1 MTVDSALL
9 RVSVRLLGMVRGR
22 EINAV
27 AVAEL
32 HTDAL
37 IIAEPGAKLW
47 RLPWSVIDGLAHSA
61 TQLSLYLADGDVVE
75 LSGDESVRTL
85 ALQLTDQACTIPE
98 LTRGLRALGSRRGTP
113 GEAHDAWFSPLLSV
127 RRAVNGVSDAQ
138 RQLALVDAGAISAS
152 MLRAMAD
159 LSAITAPGDSARQ
172 RAIEAAME
180 EESQGMFEALD
191 RLALTG
197 EALRGAAPDTLLL
210 DWRRW
215 ASALQEVFVAADEA
229 WERCS
234 KTL

>member
-1 MTVDSALL
+1 MTDDPSLL

-22 EINAV
+22 EINAA

-32 HTDAL
+32 HADAL
-37 IIAEPGAKLW
+37 ILAQPGAKLW
-47 RLPWSVIDGLAHSA
+47 RLPWSAVDGLAHSA
-61 TQLSLYLADGDVVE
+61 TQLTLYLADGDVLE
-75 LSGDESVRTL
+75 LSGDDAVRAL
-85 ALQLTDQACTIPE
+85 ALRLTDYACTIPE

-113 GEAHDAWFSPLLSV
+113 GAAHDAWFAPLLDV
-127 RRAVNGVSDAQ
+127 RRAVNGVSDAR
-138 RQLALVDAGAISAS
+138 RQLALVDAGAMAAR
-152 MLRAMAD
+152 MQRAMGELAALRAPNDA
-159 LSAITAPGDSARQ
+159 ARQ
-172 RAIEAAME
+172 RAIEAAIE

-197 EALRGAAPDTLLL
+197 EALRGSAPDTLLL

-215 ASALQEVFVAADEA
+215 IGALQEVFVAADEA

>member
-32 HTDAL
+32 HADAL
-37 IIAEPGAKLW
+37 IIAEPGAKLRRVAW
-47 RLPWSVIDGLAHSA
+47 DAIDGLAYSA
-61 TQLSLYLADGDVVE
+61 TQLSLYLADGDVLE

-85 ALQLTDQACTIPE
+85 ALQLTDHACTMPE

-113 GEAHDAWFSPLLSV
+113 GAAHDAWFAPLLAV
-127 RRAVNGVSDAQ
+127 RRAVNGVSDAR
-138 RQLALVDAGAISAS
+138 RQLALVDAGALSAN
-152 MLRAMAD
+152 MLRAMTELAA
-159 LSAITAPGDSARQ
+159 LTAPGDKSRQ

-180 EESQGMFEALD
+180 EESHGMFEALN
-191 RLALTG
+191 RLGLTG
-197 EALRGAAPDTLLL
+197 EALRGTAADTLLL

-215 ASALQEVFVAADEA
+215 AGALQEVFVAADEA

-234 KTL
+234 KSL